1 MRWRPTR
8 RSRRTGLAVAAV
20 LAWVLACDCAS
31 AQSWPTRPMTMVV
44 PFAAGGGTDIMGRIV
59 AARLSELLGQQV
71 IVENAGGAG
80 GMTGSYRVAKAAPD
94 GYQFVLG
101 TNGTHAQNQSLYKS
115 PLYNAAIDFAPVA
128 LIAEQ
133 PIGLL
138 ARKDLP
144 VDNLQQFIT
153 YAKANQASMKY
164 GSAGAGSAVQLSCV
178 LLNAANGLSITHVPY
193 RGSAPAMQDLIAG
206 RIDYQCANV
215 APALGQIESHQ
226 VKAIALLSS
235 HRTALVPDLPTADEQ
250 GLKNFDATLWF
261 ALFLPKGT
269 PAAIVQKL
277 NAATIATMNT
287 PSVQERMNQIGADL
301 VAPERRSSEYLGKL
315 VESEIEKWAGPIK
328 ASGVTAD

>member
-1 MRWRPTR
+1 MRWPRAR
-8 RSRRTGLAVAAV
+8 RSCTGLAVAAV

-144 VDNLQQFIT
+144 ADNLQQFIA

-328 ASGVTAD
+328 ASGVRAD

>member
-1 MRWRPTR
+1 MRWRR
-8 RSRRTGLAVAAV
+8 ACRSCTGLAVAAV

-144 VDNLQQFIT
+144 ADNLQQFIA

-226 VKAIALLSS
+226 VKAIALLSR
-235 HRTALVPDLPTADEQ
+235 HRTALVPDLSTADEQ